1 MRDWGGLFMVC
12 PMTSPE
18 HVLVPAL
25 VGLDAASAREL
36 AAVAGVIL
44 VSGAAADTRLP
55 VSGVVIAQQPM
66 AGTQIAPGDSVEVL
80 IEDTGGEGGTRP
92 SDDPLPRDPAGIKQL
107 D

>member
-1 MRDWGGLFMVC
+1 MGGVFTVGH
-12 PMTSPE
+12 MTLPE

-25 VGLDAASAREL
+25 VGLDAVSAREL

-44 VSGAAADTRLP
+44 VSGAAADTQLP

-80 IEDTGGEGGTRP
+80 IEDANGGGGTRP
-92 SDDPLPRDPAGIKQL
+92 SNDPLPRDPAGMKQP